1 MNEKRRERMKPN
13 KALFLVLSLILTLF
27 PIRAESNENIP
38 VQVKR
43 ISERVIVLSETF
55 MENNVVALA
64 SKKGLVI
71 VDTTG
76 LPSTMKKMRQL
87 TENEFG
93 RKDFAYVINT
103 HYHWDHTFGNQVF
116 PDAVIVGHEN
126 CIAGMKRDRG
136 NLPQRVENLKRN
148 VGRQKER
155 LEGLDTSSEEFKN
168 INADVFLLEQAIRDY
183 AGGFEFDLPDIT
195 FSDRLNLDLGDITVR
210 MYFFG
215 RAHSTSD
222 ILIHIPEEGLLLTG
236 DLFLDGNW
244 LPLFAGQPNL
254 DIPRW
259 IEVLDTVLDG
269 QDEVKQVIPG
279 HQHFWSRERLAMWRE
294 YIVNLWEGVQAA
306 KAEGLDFNEVLQRF
320 PLEEKYYYLKD
331 LGHTDQELL
340 RFQARVVEAFWRQ
353 LFESA
358 AQAMEQIIDEAGIEE
373 AVKRYHAMKAEKDA
387 KYYFG
392 ENDFNALGYR
402 LMGRGRIDEAI
413 EVFKLNIDAFPESWN
428 VYDSLAEAYMTKGI
442 NDLAIEYYKK
452 SIELNPENN
461 NAKEIVKRLE
471 KNK

>member
-1 MNEKRRERMKPN
+1 MKKGGN
-13 KALFLVLSLILTLF
+13 FMKIHKSLLIGLSLILIIF
-27 PIRAESNENIP
+27 PVWAKSTDDIP
-38 VQVKR
+38 VQVKK
-43 ISERVIVLSETF
+43 ISQRVIVLSETF
-55 MENNVVALA
+55 MENNVIAIA
-64 SKKGLVI
+64 SKKGLVV

-76 LPSTMKKMRQL
+76 IPSTMKKMRHL
-87 TENEFG
+87 IEKEFG

-126 CIAGMKRDRG
+126 CVAGMKRDRD
-136 NLPQRVENLKRN
+136 NLPRRVESLKRN
-148 VGRQKER
+148 MGRQKQR
-155 LEGLDTSSEEFKN
+155 LEGLDASSDEFKN
-168 INADVFLLEQAIRDY
+168 ISANIALLDLAISDY
-183 AGGFEFDLPDIT
+183 AGEFGFDIPAIT
-195 FSDRLNLDLGDITVR
+195 FSDRMTLDLEDMTLK

-244 LPLFAGQPNL
+244 LPLFVGQTEL

-259 IEVLDTVLDG
+259 IEVLNTVLDRH
-269 QDEVKQVIPG
+269 DEVKQVIPG
-279 HQHFWSRERLAMWRE
+279 HQHLWSRERLAMWRD

-306 KAEGLDFNEVLQRF
+306 KAEGLDFKEVQKRF
-320 PLEEKYYYLKD
+320 PLEERYYYLED
-331 LGHTDQELL
+331 LGHTDTELL
-340 RFQARVVEAFWRQ
+340 RFQARNVEAFWRQ

-358 AQAMEQIIDEAGIEE
+358 AQAMQQVIEE
-373 AVKRYHAMKAEKDA
+373 SGIQVAIKKYHKMKEDQKA

-402 LMGRGRIDEAI
+402 LMGSGKIDEAI
-413 EVFKLNIDAFPESWN
+413 EIFKLNIDAFPESWN
-428 VYDSLAEAYMTKGI
+428 VYDSLAEAYMTKGA
-442 NDLAIEYYKK
+442 NDLAIKYYKK
-452 SIELNPENN
+452 SIVLNPENT
-461 NAKEIVKRLE
+461 NAKEILKRLE